1 MMGRFVPV
9 EMLWFLAHGQP
20 RRAFARLLSKS
31 TSYQEDTRLKIQRPT
46 VSGIRMQMSPCFRL
60 VRGGK
65 EPASPSRPYAES
77 FAVRFPGLIRALA
90 RFDQRAGALPLIRS
104 MADCVILEFERS

>member
-1 MMGRFVPV
+1 MFS
-9 EMLWFLAHGQP
+9 ESA
-20 RRAFARLLSKS
+20 
-31 TSYQEDTRLKIQRPT
+31 SYNDDARLKIQRPT

-60 VRGGK
+60 VRWKGTGITV
-65 EPASPSRPYAES
+65 PPSYAES

-90 RFDQRAGALPLIRS
+90 RFDQRVGALPLIRS